1 MKYTGIKGRK
11 TQHIVKREINRLGTE
26 ITQMLELIDR
36 EIKIIMLNIL
46 MSLVVKIDS
55 ICEHMGN
62 FDKGM

>member
-26 ITQMLELIDR
+26 ITQMLEL
-36 EIKIIMLNIL
+36 

-62 FDKGM
+62 FDKST